1 MSCLPAILG
10 STLRYRK
17 ARLLGC
23 TATSSGSSPRTG
35 LALGG
40 PQTKFPLLAGQNLP
54 LPPSISILRF
64 CDTASVL
71 MAFLASLI
79 IIIQSDPFEAAI
91 PGYF

>member
-1 MSCLPAILG
+1 MIEPDRSC
-10 STLRYRK
+10 R
-17 ARLLGC
+17 RLLNELLAC
-23 TATSSGSSPRTG
+23 HPRLG

-54 LPPSISILRF
+54 LTPSISILRF

-91 PGYF
+91 SGYF